1 MKNKMENK
9 NTAWIIITKFFR
21 FKDAFKWAI
30 ISFIGFILGTT
41 ALSFRNYILP
51 FLIFIVTTFCIMAF
65 TFAINNYYDA
75 KSDKINPRRKNI
87 NAIASG
93 QISRKTA
100 IFLLFFLAFI
110 SLIISIFYGL
120 EIFIFCGFL
129 LFLGWAYSAPPLR
142 TKNIPVIDVIWH
154 FIGFFSYII
163 WGNLISGGS
172 IYHGSIPLL
181 TWLMAVSIGLFSSI
195 GQVGNH
201 IRDYSSD
208 KGTGTK
214 TFAVW
219 AGLDKA
225 KITINFLTL
234 FHLIVLVLLI
244 LLYTIEYYASFLFFI
259 AIAFLGLIILKPR
272 RGVFPTKNCWT
283 FYFSIVLGGGVYI
296 SVLIYHIYTLL
307 GVQPLDLLGFSI
319 I

>member
-1 MKNKMENK
+1 MKNKNDNK
-9 NTAWIIITKFFR
+9 DIVIVIFTKFFR
-21 FKDAFKWAI
+21 FKDTFKWSL
-30 ISFIGFILGTT
+30 ISFIGFIFGITV
-41 ALSFRNYILP
+41 LSFSKYIVPL
-51 FLIFIVTTFCIMAF
+51 LVFIATTFCIMAF
-65 TFAINNYYDA
+65 TFAINNYYDV
-75 KSDKINPRRKNI
+75 KSDKINPRRENI

-100 IFLLFFLAFI
+100 RFLLFFLVI
-110 SLIISIFYGL
+110 VPLTISIFYRL

-142 TKNIPVIDVIWH
+142 TKNMPVIDVIWH

-163 WGNLISGGS
+163 WGCLVSGGS
-172 IYHGSIPLL
+172 IFQGSIPLI
-181 TWLMAVSIGLFSSI
+181 TWLIAISIGIFSSI

-201 IRDYSSD
+201 ISDYSSD
-208 KGTGTK
+208 KETGTI

-234 FHLIVLVLLI
+234 FHLIVLIPLI

-259 AIAFLGLIILKPR
+259 VFAFLGLIILKPR
-272 RGVFPTKNCWT
+272 RGTFPSKNCWI
-283 FYFSIVLGGGVYI
+283 FYFSIVIGGAVYLSI
-296 SVLIYHIYTLL
+296 LIYHIYILL
-307 GVQPLDLLGFSI
+307 NIPSLGI
-319 I
+319 LKI